1 MIATRII
8 NALEPK
14 TRSDSTALWT
24 YGAHISCQL
33 FIFIKIYILLTF
45 MREYLGY
52 GKLSLTEETALWYLI
67 SIEICVLSCRI
78 GQIIRDAANSP

>member
-1 MIATRII
+1 
-8 NALEPK
+8 
-14 TRSDSTALWT
+14 
-24 YGAHISCQL
+24 
-33 FIFIKIYILLTF
+33 